1 MAITGKPFQEY
12 VTRQIDLRQE
22 SLGEGFGNLTD
33 ANPSR
38 KLKTLNVYNSST
50 PFMRLS
56 SAVSITKGDESLP
69 GTSVYEQL
77 KNSGIGDGIGG
88 VNTWHHHNLAEN
100 FVLQGAPNNISGSS
114 SPSGVNL
121 PGNKNVAYGWGY
133 GASQINSQEGYVPPP
148 GVTKVDFDYKGDGAL
163 AFATISIKAFSSA
176 QFTLIDI
183 LYMRPGYTC
192 LLEFGHSMYY
202 KNTKSNPDPEL
213 VSLDTSNTAPFEYLF
228 RDRKKSKSNTIPSNL
243 IDPNTGSPYPES
255 IPDNVTYQGMSKTI
269 QSEKLKHD
277 GNYEAFFGRIS
288 KFSWKFN
295 VDGSYDITVKLMGL
309 GDVIS
314 SLKTNIPKLT
324 TNPITFK
331 SEFSLTSDTI
341 KYQQLNTDDSSPPTE
356 NNKPLIISDAQSTQL
371 NFELFSIFASSESL
385 TLRAKTTSNKRLY
398 DVTGLNIKD
407 VPTMAS
413 YDLPLKEIPISG
425 KPRSFTIQ
433 NGVVKIVINVEGDYA
448 TNHYNPATFIKFG
461 CFLAMLQKVCNVTDG
476 ESNTL
481 LQFEMV
487 EDIWLPSL
495 QLLLDDTFLVTYPG
509 NFSSNPNKC
518 LIKYSNYDPLV
529 VPSHNVPDNNSVN
542 NVLSRTYDEGA
553 DNTLSKLANPSL
565 AMRLS
570 DVYININFIAEVMA
584 NLRGVDKEADN
595 ELDISIIDL
604 LKGILSGVNTSLG
617 GLNNFRVIYSEVT
630 SQIQIISESPILN
643 QKDDI
648 EDNNTKRATINTLGF
663 NTTNKLLTGGSFVT
677 SMDLNSELT
686 DQMATQISIGAQ
698 NNSNTINGN
707 STTFSSYS
715 KGLID
720 KLMMK
725 KESTV
730 VPTANETS
738 TTTKYSPRTS
748 SVNLT
753 GEDLI
758 SSQETIDKIDKVM
771 EASNYED
778 VFQNVY
784 GDRQFSNNDYVNTLE
799 KITSGVAP
807 LISGAYTQNGNSP
820 PPFFLP
826 FNMSLEMHGLAGMKI
841 FNSFS
846 INGRGLPISYNPST
860 IQLIIKS
867 LSHTVSLNG
876 WSTKIETLSRPVFD
890 VTPTQAVFIRSTNNP
905 SPTFTSGKGGYPTDE
920 EWSARDTSKDI
931 PGFDGSFDAL
941 LYILTNPDDGFIV
954 MEEGFLPTAKLDVD
968 KYRLGY
974 GTDTLTA
981 IDGSIRP
988 VTKTGPD
995 SVVTRAG
1002 ASRDLIRRVKDDFYP
1017 PVIKVLNSKGVD
1029 FSLLEPSIQVIF
1041 IDIAYNYGRLFYD
1054 YINAYISGGKQGV
1067 INELNRRA
1075 AIPGQTPSRRRNEI
1089 KYLQKYN

>member
-1 MAITGKPFQEY
+1 
-12 VTRQIDLRQE
+12 
-22 SLGEGFGNLTD
+22 
-33 ANPSR
+33 
-38 KLKTLNVYNSST
+38 
-50 PFMRLS
+50 MRLS

-228 RDRKKSKSNTIPSNL
+228 RDRKKTKSNTIPSNL

-385 TLRAKTTSNKRLY
+385 TLRAKTTNNIRLY

-425 KPRSFTIQ
+425 KSMSFTTQ

-487 EDIWLPSL
+487 EDISNPSI
-495 QLLLDDTFLVTYPG
+495 QLTYDDTFLVTYPG

-529 VPSHNVPDNNSVN
+529 VPSHNVPDNKSVN

-553 DNTLSKLANPSL
+553 SNSLKKLANPSL

-617 GLNNFRVIYSEVT
+617 GLNNFRIIYSEVT

-758 SSQETIDKIDKVM
+758 SSQETIDKINKVM

-890 VTPTQAVFIRSTNNP
+890 VAPTQAVFIRSTNNP

>member
-228 RDRKKSKSNTIPSNL
+228 RDRKKTKSNTIPSNL

-385 TLRAKTTSNKRLY
+385 TLRAKTTNNIRLY

-425 KPRSFTIQ
+425 KSMSFTTQ

-487 EDIWLPSL
+487 EDISNPSI
-495 QLLLDDTFLVTYPG
+495 QLTYDDTFLVTYPG

-529 VPSHNVPDNNSVN
+529 VPSHNVPDNKSVN

-553 DNTLSKLANPSL
+553 SNSLKKLANPSL

-617 GLNNFRVIYSEVT
+617 GLNNFRIIYSEVT

-758 SSQETIDKIDKVM
+758 SSQETIDKINKVM

-890 VTPTQAVFIRSTNNP
+890 VAPTQAVFIRSTNNP

>member
-22 SLGEGFGNLTD
+22 SLGEGFGGT
-33 ANPSR
+33 NPSR
-38 KLKTLNVYNSST
+38 KLNTLNVYNSST

-228 RDRKKSKSNTIPSNL
+228 RDRKKTKSNTIPSNL

-385 TLRAKTTSNKRLY
+385 TLRAKTTNNIRLY

-425 KPRSFTIQ
+425 KSMSFTTQ

-487 EDIWLPSL
+487 EDISNPSI
-495 QLLLDDTFLVTYPG
+495 QLTYDDTFLVTYPG

-529 VPSHNVPDNNSVN
+529 VPSHNVPDNKSVN

-553 DNTLSKLANPSL
+553 SNSLKKLANPSL

-617 GLNNFRVIYSEVT
+617 GLNNFRIIYSEVT

-758 SSQETIDKIDKVM
+758 SSQETIDKINKVM

-890 VTPTQAVFIRSTNNP
+890 VAPTQAVFIRSTNNP